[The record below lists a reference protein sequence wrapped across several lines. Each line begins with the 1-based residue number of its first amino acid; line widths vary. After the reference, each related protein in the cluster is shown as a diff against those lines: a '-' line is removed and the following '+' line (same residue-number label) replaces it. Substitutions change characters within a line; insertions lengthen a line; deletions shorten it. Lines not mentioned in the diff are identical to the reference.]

1 MKTEMNNHPSNRV
14 LELKKQAKNQLSKSS
29 DLTTLDQ
36 INEFIIL
43 IPFNAICCKIRC
55 RKFNHSVNAF

>member
-14 LELKKQAKNQLSKSS
+14 LEPKKQAKNQLSKSS

-36 INEFIIL
+36 INEFIIY
-43 IPFNAICCKIRC
+43 PFNAICCKIRC

>member
-14 LELKKQAKNQLSKSS
+14 LKPKKQAKNQLSKSS

-36 INEFIIL
+36 INEFIIY
-43 IPFNAICCKIRC
+43 
-55 RKFNHSVNAF
+55 HSMQYAVKSDVESSIIV